1 MRSLIISIFLFLI
14 LVVTPKHA
22 FTEPLSPALPHID
35 VADIFYAPLFN
46 DTIIFGAF
54 GGYLGGDSNNQIVD
68 WSIGNTV
75 PHSGSMTDDIVFST
89 SVGDFMNPANWF
101 ERMRIT
107 KDGNVGIDKTEP
119 STKLDVNGTVKAT
132 AFVGDGS
139 GLTGVDGDGSRTYAG
154 LSPVDVDNNNDTIGL
169 NAATSEGDLMTWD
182 GNNWI
187 ASQPAV
193 QQFTI
198 NNMQP
203 FQAVSFVIALQ
214 GIFPSRNSA
223 DPFIGEIIMG
233 GWNFAPRGWAF
244 CNGQL
249 LSIASNTAL
258 FSLLGT
264 NYGGDGRTTFGLPDL
279 RGRVPLHWG
288 SGPGLTARSIGQMS
302 GTETTGR

>member
-1 MRSLIISIFLFLI
+1 MRVLRYYCARRTRASHQN
-14 LVVTPKHA
+14 K
-22 FTEPLSPALPHID
+22 
-35 VADIFYAPLFN
+35 
-46 DTIIFGAF
+46 GA
-54 GGYLGGDSNNQIVD
+54 
-68 WSIGNTV
+68 
-75 PHSGSMTDDIVFST
+75 
-89 SVGDFMNPANWF
+89 
-101 ERMRIT
+101 
-107 KDGNVGIDKTEP
+107 
-119 STKLDVNGTVKAT
+119 
-132 AFVGDGS
+132 
-139 GLTGVDGDGSRTYAG
+139 DGSRTYAG

-233 GWNFAPRGWAF
+233 GWNFAPSGWAF

-264 NYGGDGRTTFGLPDL
+264 NYGGDGRTNFGLPDL